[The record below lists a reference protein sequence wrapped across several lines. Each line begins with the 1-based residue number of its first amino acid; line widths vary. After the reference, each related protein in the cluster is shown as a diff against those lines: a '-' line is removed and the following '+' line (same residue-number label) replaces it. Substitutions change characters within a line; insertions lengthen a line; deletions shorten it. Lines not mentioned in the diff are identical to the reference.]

1 MSAEGWHCSSSVWE
15 EKILTSLLTSEPGSL
30 LLLMNQVLRAGCEGE
45 LVVNAVQGHMTETL
59 KTFVGARLAVDKDR
73 SDAVSDLS
81 AEDDALVSLLAGAG
95 ISDPSGRA
103 HFAQALREH
112 LLASQRTG
120 SVSQASTA
128 TDDSA
133 SEADSGTTGDGSSP
147 TNLQDGKDDQLE
159 GVEQNVE
166 LAETRRAH
174 GITSHGHRAFLID
187 DSNPATASAHKKSD
201 HNSEPV

>member
-1 MSAEGWHCSSSVWE
+1 
-15 EKILTSLLTSEPGSL
+15 
-30 LLLMNQVLRAGCEGE
+30 
-45 LVVNAVQGHMTETL
+45 MTETL
-59 KTFVGARLAVDKDR
+59 TTFVGARLAVDKDR

-95 ISDPSGRA
+95 ISDPNGRA

-128 TDDSA
+128 ADDSA
-133 SEADSGTTGDGSSP
+133 SEAGSGTTGDGRSP
-147 TNLQDGKDDQLE
+147 TNQDGKGDQLE
-159 GVEQNVE
+159 SVEQKAE
-166 LAETRRAH
+166 PAETHRAH

-201 HNSEPV
+201 HNTEPV